1 VGAES
6 GTVNSDLT
14 NSDVKNSEAPN
25 SDPTIVDLKNCEV
38 EEKLR
43 REPYSFDFFQAV
55 RLLERFHP
63 ERTSVGQFAHPET
76 ETARFGVHASLAF
89 PASEIQELEWPED
102 APAKM
107 TVNFMGLTGP
117 EGVLPNPYTT
127 LIIERLRD
135 GDGSLRDFL
144 NIFNHRII
152 SLFYRAWRKYRFDV
166 ACEQNQRDL
175 FSRHLLSL
183 FGLGT
188 GGMRDRQRISDDSL
202 IYYAGLLAQR
212 PRSAQA
218 LRQILSDYFE
228 VPVAIEQFSGG
239 WYRLDPETQ
248 CRLSEQ
254 RNASGELGFG
264 AVVGDEM
271 WNQQS
276 RVQIVLG
283 PLTMERYADFLPDG
297 DSYEPLRAWVK
308 FFSNDEWDFEV
319 RLILEREHVP
329 ACTLGAEG
337 VSGPQLGWVSWVK
350 SRPFDRDPADTVLAL
365 ESAKGNQHEC
375 EIADRQA

>member
-1 VGAES
+1 MDAES
-6 GTVNSDLT
+6 RTANADLT
-14 NSDVKNSEAPN
+14 NLDLTDSGPIPS
-25 SDPTIVDLKNCEV
+25 LKNCQAEA
-38 EEKLR
+38 KLR

-55 RLLERFHP
+55 RLLERIRP
-63 ERTSVGQFAHPET
+63 ERTPVGQFAHPDT
-76 ETARFGVHASLAF
+76 EVARFGAHASLVF
-89 PASEIQELEWPED
+89 PASQIQEAEWPED
-102 APAKM
+102 APVNM

-117 EGVLPNPYTT
+117 EGVLPNPYTS
-127 LIIERLRD
+127 LIIERMRD
-135 GDGSLRDFL
+135 SDHALRDFL
-144 NIFNHRII
+144 DLFNHRMI

-166 ACEQNQRDL
+166 ANEQGERDL

-183 FGLGT
+183 LGLGT
-188 GGMRDRQRISDDSL
+188 EGMRDRQALSDDSL
-202 IYYAGLLAQR
+202 IYYAGLLSQR

-218 LRQILSDYFE
+218 LKQILSDYFE

-248 CRLSEQ
+248 CRLLEG
-254 RNASGELGFG
+254 NLDSGELGFG

-283 PLTMERYADFLPDG
+283 PLSMERYADFLPYG
-297 DSYEPLRAWVK
+297 EAFEPLRAWVK

-319 RLILEREHVP
+319 RLILEQEDVP

-337 VSGPQLGWVSWVK
+337 VSGPQLGWVTWVK
-350 SRPFDRDPADTVLAL
+350 SKPFDRDPGDTVLAL
-365 ESAKGNQHEC
+365 EPARRTEHESQVF
-375 EIADRQA
+375 DR